1 MATRK
6 TSRSASARVVKK
18 SSASSNLSFK
28 NLIFPIFIAVVIIL
42 LGLFRNQFIV
52 ATVNG
57 RPITRVNLLSELE
70 KRNGKTVLDA
80 LVTQQLI
87 LQETEK
93 RKITVS
99 DKEVAGEVGKIEKSV
114 SGQGQ
119 NLDLLLAQQ
128 NMSSLI

>member
-1 MATRK
+1 M
-6 TSRSASARVVKK
+6 
-18 SSASSNLSFK
+18 
-28 NLIFPIFIAVVIIL
+28 